1 MGLLL
6 NSSSPVSTA
15 PEEFHRVNL
24 PAKVAKVKKKKL
36 KKRAK
41 RNITIMEDALRNT
54 EETVNIVL
62 QDDTATLTEK
72 FKTDRKF
79 DSNTNSFTLRKGN

>member
-1 MGLLL
+1 
-6 NSSSPVSTA
+6 
-15 PEEFHRVNL
+15 
-24 PAKVAKVKKKKL
+24 
-36 KKRAK
+36 
-41 RNITIMEDALRNT
+41 MEDALRNT